1 MRIYYFTSTGN
12 CLYVAKKIK
21 EKIENCELVSIS
33 QALKNNDFEA
43 EDESIGFIYPIHCG
57 SLPIVVEEFIGKLE
71 LKDGKYIFAIGV
83 TGGGEAKD
91 SFPHINGILK
101 NNEISNYS
109 TVKYISNYTRSG
121 RNPTKERALKAIES
135 QEKIIEDFIES
146 LKLREIKKV
155 DYKLGKQLMY
165 KGWKTYFKN
174 KDKAFN
180 VNEDCISCEMC
191 KKICPVD
198 DIEMINNKP
207 SWLGKCTDCMACIN
221 ICPKKAINIG
231 KRTIK
236 KNRYIN
242 PHIKAYELIK
252 EI

>member
-1 MRIYYFTSTGN
+1 MKIYYFTSTGN

-21 EKIENCELVSIS
+21 EKIENCELTSMAK
-33 QALKNNDFEA
+33 ALKNKDFNIE
-43 EDESIGFIYPIHCG
+43 EEVVGLIYPIHCG
-57 SLPIVVEEFIGKLE
+57 SLPMVVEEFIE
-71 LKDGKYIFAIGV
+71 NINVNRNSYIFAIGV
-83 TGGGEAKD
+83 TGSGEAKD

-101 NNEISNYS
+101 NNEISNYL
-109 TVKYISNYTRSG
+109 TVKYISNYTRAG

-135 QEKIIEDFIES
+135 QEQVIEDFIKS

-180 VNEDCISCEMC
+180 VNEDCIGCEMC

-242 PHIKAYELIK
+242 PHIKAYELI
-252 EI
+252 E